1 MRRLGLDVGEKT
13 VGVAMSDELGITASP
28 LTTLKRDGREFDQLC
43 ELVAGHGVEQVI
55 VGLPLTLRGEVGAA
69 AQRSLAFAAELKVKL
84 SIPVDTW
91 DERHTTVQAEQ
102 ALRSAGKKRAARRR
116 MIDQVAA
123 ALILQSY
130 QSRR

>member
-13 VGVAMSDELGITASP
+13 VGVAMSDELGITAGP
-28 LTTLKRDGREFDQLC
+28 LTTLKRDGTEFDQLI
-43 ELVAGHGVEQVI
+43 ELIAGRGVEQVI
-55 VGLPLTLRGEVGAA
+55 VGLPLTLRGEVGPAA
-69 AQRSLAFAAELKVKL
+69 ERSLAFAAELRGKL
-84 SIPVDTW
+84 TIPVDTW

-130 QSRR
+130 QAKR